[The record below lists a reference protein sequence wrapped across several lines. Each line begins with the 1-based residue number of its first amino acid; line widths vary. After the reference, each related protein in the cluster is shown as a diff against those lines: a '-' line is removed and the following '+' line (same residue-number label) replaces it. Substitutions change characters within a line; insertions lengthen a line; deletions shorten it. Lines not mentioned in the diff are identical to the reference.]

1 MQLMVGADQ
10 TTNRGTVTTSK
21 TLSILLGLPPGD
33 MAGGDPA
40 VVVDTAR
47 RAEDAGFA
55 GVVISDHVVMGD
67 RTDRY
72 PWGTFRQAPDCP
84 WPEPLTVLTAVAA
97 VTTMLRLATGVLIA
111 PLRPATLLA
120 KTAATLDV
128 LSHGR
133 LELGVGTG
141 WQQEEFDAQGL
152 DASARGQL
160 LTDTIGACRALWGS
174 SPAAFSSGTVSFA
187 DIWCHPQPVRP
198 GGPPVL
204 FSGTL
209 TPRNVRRIVELGD
222 GWIPIMGE
230 RPPGVAEGVAV
241 LTKALADAGRDPVG
255 LRVRAHLPVI
265 RGASGRPDLAASLA
279 GVPELVEAG
288 ATDVVTPLAAFVRD
302 EADLPAWFA
311 GAGRTLREHGAT
323 PT

>member
-1 MQLMVGADQ
+1 
-10 TTNRGTVTTSK
+10 VTTSK
-21 TLSILLGLPPGD
+21 SLSILLGLPPGD

-47 RAEDAGFA
+47 RAEEAGFA
-55 GVVISDHVVMGD
+55 GVVISDHVVMGA

-72 PWGTFRQAPDCP
+72 PWGSFKQAPDCP

-97 VTTMLRLATGVLIA
+97 VTTTLRLCTGILIA

-152 DASARGQL
+152 DATARGQL

-174 SPAAFSSGTVSFA
+174 SPASFASASVSFA
-187 DIWCHPQPVRP
+187 DIWCHPRPVSP

-209 TPRNVRRIVELGD
+209 TPRNVRRIVDLGD

-230 RPPGVAEGVAV
+230 RAPGVADGVAL
-241 LTKALADAGRDPVG
+241 LTKALADAGRDPAT
-255 LRVRAHLPVI
+255 LRVRAHLPVV
-265 RGASGRPDLAASLA
+265 RDDSGVPDLAASLA
-279 GVPELVEAG
+279 GVPEQLAAG
-288 ATDVVTPLAAFVRD
+288 ATDVVAPLGAFVRD
-302 EADLPAWFA
+302 EADIPAWFA
-311 GAGRTLREHGAT
+311 QAGRCLREHEAS
-323 PT
+323 PA

>member
-1 MQLMVGADQ
+1 
-10 TTNRGTVTTSK
+10 VTTSK
-21 TLSILLGLPPGD
+21 SLPILLGLPPGD
-33 MAGGDPA
+33 MAGGSPT

-47 RAEDAGFA
+47 RAEEAGFA
-55 GVVISDHVVMGD
+55 GVVISDHVVMGA

-72 PWGTFRQAPDCP
+72 PWGSFKQAPDCP

-97 VTTMLRLATGVLIA
+97 VTTTLRLCTGILIA

-128 LSHGR
+128 LSQGR

-152 DASARGQL
+152 DAAARGQL
-160 LTDTIGACRALWGS
+160 LTDTIGACRALWGA
-174 SPAAFSSGTVSFA
+174 SPATFSSASVSFA
-187 DIWCHPQPVRP
+187 DIWCHPRPVSP

-230 RPPGVAEGVAV
+230 RPPGVTDGVAV
-241 LTKALADAGRDPVG
+241 LTKALADAGRDPAA

-265 RGASGRPDLAASLA
+265 RADSGDPDLAASLA
-279 GVPELVEAG
+279 GVPELVAGG
-288 ATDVVTPLAAFVRD
+288 ATDVVTPLGAFVRD

-311 GAGRTLREHGAT
+311 QARRSLQEHEAS
-323 PT
+323 PA

>member
-1 MQLMVGADQ
+1 
-10 TTNRGTVTTSK
+10 VTTSK
-21 TLSILLGLPPGD
+21 SLPILLGLPPGD

-47 RAEDAGFA
+47 RAEEAGFA
-55 GVVISDHVVMGD
+55 GVVISDHVVMGA

-72 PWGTFRQAPDCP
+72 PWGSFKQAPDCP

-97 VTTMLRLATGVLIA
+97 VTTRLRLCTGILIA

-152 DASARGQL
+152 DAAARGQL
-160 LTDTIGACRALWGS
+160 LTDTIGACRALWGP
-174 SPAAFSSGTVSFA
+174 SPASFASASVSFA
-187 DIWCHPQPVRP
+187 DIWCHPRPVSP

-209 TPRNVRRIVELGD
+209 TPRNVRRIVDLGD

-230 RPPGVAEGVAV
+230 RAPGVADGAAL
-241 LTKALADAGRDPVG
+241 LTKALADAGRDPAG
-255 LRVRAHLPVI
+255 LRVRAHLPVV
-265 RGASGRPDLAASLA
+265 RDDSGVPDLAASLA
-279 GVPELVEAG
+279 GVPELVAAG
-288 ATDVVTPLAAFVRD
+288 ATDVVAPLGAFVRD
-302 EADLPAWFA
+302 EADMPAWFA
-311 GAGRTLREHGAT
+311 QAGRCLREREAS
-323 PT
+323 PA

>member
-1 MQLMVGADQ
+1 
-10 TTNRGTVTTSK
+10 VTTSK
-21 TLSILLGLPPGD
+21 SLSILLGLPPGD

-47 RAEDAGFA
+47 RAEEAGFA
-55 GVVISDHVVMGD
+55 GVVISDHVVMGA

-72 PWGTFRQAPDCP
+72 PWGSFKQAPDCP

-97 VTTMLRLATGVLIA
+97 VTTTLRLCTGILIA

-152 DASARGQL
+152 DATARGQL

-174 SPAAFSSGTVSFA
+174 SPASFASASVSFA
-187 DIWCHPQPVRP
+187 DIWCHPRPVSP

-209 TPRNVRRIVELGD
+209 TPRNVRRIVDLGD

-230 RPPGVAEGVAV
+230 RAPGVADGVAL
-241 LTKALADAGRDPVG
+241 LTKALADAGRDPAT
-255 LRVRAHLPVI
+255 LRVRAHLPVV
-265 RGASGRPDLAASLA
+265 RDDSGVPDLAASLA
-279 GVPELVEAG
+279 GVPEQLGAG
-288 ATDVVTPLAAFVRD
+288 ATDVVAPLGAFVRD
-302 EADLPAWFA
+302 EADIPAWFA
-311 GAGRTLREHGAT
+311 QAGRCLREHEASRA
-323 PT
+323 

>member
-1 MQLMVGADQ
+1 
-10 TTNRGTVTTSK
+10 VTTSK
-21 TLSILLGLPPGD
+21 SLPILLGLPPGD
-33 MAGGDPA
+33 MAGGGPT

-47 RAEDAGFA
+47 RAEEAGFA
-55 GVVISDHVVMGD
+55 GVVISDHVVMGA

-72 PWGTFRQAPDCP
+72 PWGSFKQAPECP

-97 VTTMLRLATGVLIA
+97 VTTTLRLCTGILIA
-111 PLRPATLLA
+111 PLRPAPLLA

-152 DASARGQL
+152 DAAARGQL
-160 LTDTIGACRALWGS
+160 LTDTIGACRALWGA
-174 SPAAFSSGTVSFA
+174 SPASFSSASVSFA
-187 DIWCHPQPVRP
+187 DIWCHPRPVSP
-198 GGPPVL
+198 GGLPVL

-230 RPPGVAEGVAV
+230 RPPGVADGVAV
-241 LTKALADAGRDPVG
+241 LTKALADAGRDPAA

-265 RGASGRPDLAASLA
+265 RADSGDPDLAASLA
-279 GVPELVEAG
+279 GVPELVAAG
-288 ATDVVTPLAAFVRD
+288 ATDVVTPLGAFVRG

-311 GAGRTLREHGAT
+311 QARRSLQEHEAS
-323 PT
+323 PA

>member
-1 MQLMVGADQ
+1 
-10 TTNRGTVTTSK
+10 VTTSK
-21 TLSILLGLPPGD
+21 SLSILLGLPPGD
-33 MAGGDPA
+33 MVGGNPA

-47 RAEDAGFA
+47 RAEEAGFA
-55 GVVISDHVVMGD
+55 GVVISDHVVMGA

-72 PWGTFRQAPDCP
+72 PWGSFKQAPDCP

-97 VTTMLRLATGVLIA
+97 VTTTLRLCTGILIA

-152 DASARGQL
+152 DAAARGQL

-174 SPAAFSSGTVSFA
+174 SPASFASPSVSFA
-187 DIWCHPQPVRP
+187 DIWCHPRPVSP
-198 GGPPVL
+198 GGPPML

-209 TPRNVRRIVELGD
+209 TPRNVRRIVDLGD

-230 RPPGVAEGVAV
+230 RAPGVADGVAL
-241 LTKALADAGRDPVG
+241 LTKALADAGRDPAT
-255 LRVRAHLPVI
+255 LRVRAHLPVV
-265 RGASGRPDLAASLA
+265 RDESGVPDLAASLA
-279 GVPELVEAG
+279 GVPELVAAG
-288 ATDVVTPLAAFVRD
+288 ATDVVAPLGAFVRD
-302 EADLPAWFA
+302 EADIPAWFA
-311 GAGRTLREHGAT
+311 QVRRSLREHEASRA
-323 PT
+323 

>member
-1 MQLMVGADQ
+1 M
-10 TTNRGTVTTSK
+10 TTSK
-21 TLSILLGLPPGD
+21 SLPILLGLPPGD
-33 MAGGDPA
+33 MAGGAPTA
-40 VVVDTAR
+40 VVDTAR
-47 RAEDAGFA
+47 RAEEAGFV
-55 GVVISDHVVMGD
+55 GVVISDHVVMGA

-97 VTTMLRLATGVLIA
+97 VTATLRLCTGILIA

-128 LSHGR
+128 LSGGR

-160 LTDTIGACRALWGS
+160 LTDTIAACRALWGTSPATFS
-174 SPAAFSSGTVSFA
+174 SPSVSFA
-187 DIWCHPQPVRP
+187 DIWCHPRPVRP

-230 RPPGVAEGVAV
+230 RPPGVAAGVAV
-241 LTKALADAGRDPVG
+241 LTTALADAGRDPAA
-255 LRVRAHLPVI
+255 LRVRAHLPVL
-265 RGASGRPDLAASLA
+265 RDEAGVPDLTASLA
-279 GVPELVEAG
+279 GVPELVAAG
-288 ATDVVTPLAAFVRD
+288 VTDLVAPLGAFVRD
-302 EADLPAWFA
+302 EADIPAWFA
-311 GAGRTLREHGAT
+311 LARRSLQTREVSPA
-323 PT
+323 

>member
-1 MQLMVGADQ
+1 
-10 TTNRGTVTTSK
+10 VTTSK
-21 TLSILLGLPPGD
+21 SLPILLGLPPGD

-47 RAEDAGFA
+47 RAEEAGFA
-55 GVVISDHVVMGD
+55 GVVISDHVVMGA

-72 PWGTFRQAPDCP
+72 PWGSFKQAPDCP
-84 WPEPLTVLTAVAA
+84 WPEPLTVLTAVAS
-97 VTTMLRLATGVLIA
+97 VTTTLRLCTGILIA

-133 LELGVGTG
+133 LDLGVGTG

-152 DASARGQL
+152 DAAARGQL

-174 SPAAFSSGTVSFA
+174 SPAAFTSASVSFA
-187 DIWCHPQPVRP
+187 DIWCHPRP
-198 GGPPVL
+198 MSPAGPPVL

-209 TPRNVRRIVELGD
+209 TPRNLRRIVELGD

-230 RPPGVAEGVAV
+230 RAPGVADGVA
-241 LTKALADAGRDPVG
+241 LLSKALADAGRDPAG
-255 LRVRAHLPVI
+255 LRVRAHLPVV
-265 RGASGRPDLAASLA
+265 RDDSGLSDLAASLT
-279 GVPELVEAG
+279 GVPDLVAAG
-288 ATDVVTPLAAFVRD
+288 ATDVVTPLGAFVQD
-302 EADLPAWFA
+302 EADLPAWFEH
-311 GAGRTLREHGAT
+311 AGRRLREHGAS
-323 PT
+323 PA

>member
-1 MQLMVGADQ
+1 
-10 TTNRGTVTTSK
+10 VTTSK
-21 TLSILLGLPPGD
+21 SLPILLGLPPGD
-33 MAGGDPA
+33 MAGGGPT

-47 RAEDAGFA
+47 RAEEAGFA
-55 GVVISDHVVMGD
+55 GVVISDHVVMGA

-72 PWGTFRQAPDCP
+72 PWGSFKQAPDCP

-97 VTTMLRLATGVLIA
+97 VTTTLRLCTGILIA

-120 KTAATLDV
+120 KTTATLDV

-152 DASARGQL
+152 DAAARGQL
-160 LTDTIGACRALWGS
+160 LTDTIGACRALWGA
-174 SPAAFSSGTVSFA
+174 SPATFSSASVAFA
-187 DIWCHPQPVRP
+187 DIWCHPRPVSP

-230 RPPGVAEGVAV
+230 RPPGVADGVAV
-241 LTKALADAGRDPVG
+241 LTKALADAGRDPAA

-265 RGASGRPDLAASLA
+265 RADSGDPDLAASLA
-279 GVPELVEAG
+279 GVPELVAGG
-288 ATDVVTPLAAFVRD
+288 ATDVVTPLGAFVRD

-311 GAGRTLREHGAT
+311 QARRSLQEYEAS
-323 PT
+323 PA

>member
-1 MQLMVGADQ
+1 
-10 TTNRGTVTTSK
+10 VTTSK
-21 TLSILLGLPPGD
+21 RLPILLGLPPGD
-33 MAGGDPA
+33 MAGGDPT

-47 RAEDAGFA
+47 RAEEACFA
-55 GVVISDHVVMGD
+55 GVVISDHVVMGT

-72 PWGTFRQAPDCP
+72 PWGSFRQAPDCP

-97 VTTMLRLATGVLIA
+97 VTTALRLCTGILIA

-160 LTDTIGACRALWGS
+160 LTDTIGACRALWGT
-174 SPAAFSSGTVSFA
+174 SPATFSSGSVSFA
-187 DIWCHPQPVRP
+187 DIWCHPRPVAP
-198 GGPPVL
+198 AGPPVL

-230 RPPGVAEGVAV
+230 RPAGVAAGVAV
-241 LTKALADAGRDPVG
+241 LTKAMADAGRDPAA
-255 LRVRAHLPVI
+255 LRVRAHLPVV
-265 RGASGRPDLAASLA
+265 RGGSGDPDLAASLA
-279 GVPELVEAG
+279 GVPELVAAG
-288 ATDVVTPLAAFVRD
+288 ATDVVAPLGAFVRD
-302 EADLPAWFA
+302 EADLPAWFSQA
-311 GAGRTLREHGAT
+311 RRRLQEHEAS
-323 PT
+323 PA

>member
-1 MQLMVGADQ
+1 
-10 TTNRGTVTTSK
+10 VTTSK
-21 TLSILLGLPPGD
+21 SLPILLGLPPGD
-33 MAGGDPA
+33 MAGGGPT

-47 RAEDAGFA
+47 RAEEAGFA
-55 GVVISDHVVMGD
+55 GVVISDHVVMGA

-72 PWGTFRQAPDCP
+72 PWGSFKQAPDCP

-97 VTTMLRLATGVLIA
+97 VTATLRLCTGILIA

-152 DASARGQL
+152 DAAARGQL
-160 LTDTIGACRALWGS
+160 LTDTIGACRALWGA
-174 SPAAFSSGTVSFA
+174 SPATFSSASVSFA
-187 DIWCHPQPVRP
+187 DIWCHPRPVSP
-198 GGPPVL
+198 GGPPIL

-230 RPPGVAEGVAV
+230 RPPGVAGGVAV
-241 LTKALADAGRDPVG
+241 LTKALADAGRDPAA

-265 RGASGRPDLAASLA
+265 RADSGDPDLAAPLA
-279 GVPELVEAG
+279 GVPELVAAG
-288 ATDVVTPLAAFVRD
+288 ATDVVTPLGAFVRD

-311 GAGRTLREHGAT
+311 QARRSLQEHEAS
-323 PT
+323 PA

>member
-1 MQLMVGADQ
+1 
-10 TTNRGTVTTSK
+10 VTTSK
-21 TLSILLGLPPGD
+21 SLPILLGLPPGD

-40 VVVDTAR
+40 VVVDTAG
-47 RAEDAGFA
+47 RAEEAGFA
-55 GVVISDHVVMGD
+55 GVVISDHVVMGA

-72 PWGTFRQAPDCP
+72 PWGSFKQAPDCP

-97 VTTMLRLATGVLIA
+97 VTTTLRLCTGILIA

-152 DASARGQL
+152 DAAARGQL

-174 SPAAFSSGTVSFA
+174 SPASFASASVSFA
-187 DIWCHPQPVRP
+187 DIWCHPRP
-198 GGPPVL
+198 MSSGGPPVL

-230 RPPGVAEGVAV
+230 RAPGVADGVAL
-241 LTKALADAGRDPVG
+241 LTKALADAGRDPAA
-255 LRVRAHLPVI
+255 LRVRAHLPVV
-265 RGASGRPDLAASLA
+265 RDDSGLPDLAASLT
-279 GVPELVEAG
+279 GVPDLVAAG
-288 ATDVVTPLAAFVRD
+288 ATDVVTPLGAFVQD
-302 EADLPAWFA
+302 EADLPAWFEHA
-311 GAGRTLREHGAT
+311 GSRLREHGAS
-323 PT
+323 PA

>member
-1 MQLMVGADQ
+1 
-10 TTNRGTVTTSK
+10 VTTSK
-21 TLSILLGLPPGD
+21 SLPVLLGLPPGD

-47 RAEDAGFA
+47 RAEEAGFA
-55 GVVISDHVVMGD
+55 GVVISDHVVMGA

-72 PWGTFRQAPDCP
+72 PWGSFTQAPDCP
-84 WPEPLTVLTAVAA
+84 WPEPLIVLTAIAA
-97 VTTMLRLATGVLIA
+97 VTTTLRLGTGILIA

-133 LELGVGTG
+133 LDLGVGTG

-152 DASARGQL
+152 DASERGQL
-160 LTDTIGACRALWGS
+160 LTDTIGACRVLWES
-174 SPAAFSSGTVSFA
+174 SPATFSSGSVSFA

-209 TPRNVRRIVELGD
+209 TPRNVRRIVDLGD

-230 RPPGVAEGVAV
+230 RPAGVAEGVAT
-241 LTKALADAGRDPVG
+241 LTKALAEAGRDPGG
-255 LRVRAHLPVI
+255 LRVRAHLPVK
-265 RGASGRPDLAASLA
+265 RGADGLPDLAASLA
-279 GVPELVEAG
+279 GMPELVEAG
-288 ATDVVTPLAAFVRD
+288 ATDAVTPLGAFVRD
-302 EADLPAWFA
+302 DADLPAWFA
-311 GAGRTLREHGAT
+311 HAGRTLREHEAS
-323 PT
+323 PA

>member
-1 MQLMVGADQ
+1 
-10 TTNRGTVTTSK
+10 VTTSK
-21 TLSILLGLPPGD
+21 SLPILLGLPPGD
-33 MAGGDPA
+33 MAGGGPT

-47 RAEDAGFA
+47 RAEEAGFA
-55 GVVISDHVVMGD
+55 GVVISDHVVMGA

-72 PWGTFRQAPDCP
+72 PWGSFKQAPDCP

-97 VTTMLRLATGVLIA
+97 VTTTLRLCTGILIA

-128 LSHGR
+128 LSQGR

-152 DASARGQL
+152 DAAARGQL
-160 LTDTIGACRALWGS
+160 LTDTIGACRALWGA
-174 SPAAFSSGTVSFA
+174 SPASFSSASVSFA
-187 DIWCHPQPVRP
+187 DIWCHPRPVNP
-198 GGPPVL
+198 GGLPVL

-230 RPPGVAEGVAV
+230 RPPGVADGVAV
-241 LTKALADAGRDPVG
+241 LTKALADAGRDPAA

-265 RGASGRPDLAASLA
+265 RADSGDPDLAASLA
-279 GVPELVEAG
+279 GVPELVAAG
-288 ATDVVTPLAAFVRD
+288 ATDVVTPLGAFVRG

-311 GAGRTLREHGAT
+311 QARRSLQEHEAS
-323 PT
+323 PA

>member
-1 MQLMVGADQ
+1 M
-10 TTNRGTVTTSK
+10 TTSK
-21 TLSILLGLPPGD
+21 SLPILLGLPPGD
-33 MAGGDPA
+33 MAGGGPT

-47 RAEDAGFA
+47 RAEEAGFA
-55 GVVISDHVVMGD
+55 GVVISDHVVMGA

-72 PWGTFRQAPDCP
+72 PWGSFKQAPDCP

-97 VTTMLRLATGVLIA
+97 VTTTLRLCTGILIA

-120 KTAATLDV
+120 KTVATLDV

-152 DASARGQL
+152 DAAARGQL
-160 LTDTIGACRALWGS
+160 LTDTIGACRTLWGA
-174 SPAAFSSGTVSFA
+174 SPATFSSASVSFA
-187 DIWCHPQPVRP
+187 DIWCHPRPVSP

-230 RPPGVAEGVAV
+230 RPPGVADGVAV
-241 LTKALADAGRDPVG
+241 LTKALADAGRDPAA

-265 RGASGRPDLAASLA
+265 RADSGEPDLAASLA
-279 GVPELVEAG
+279 GVPELVAAG
-288 ATDVVTPLAAFVRD
+288 ATDVVTPLGAFVRD

-311 GAGRTLREHGAT
+311 QARRSLQEHQAS
-323 PT
+323 PA

>member
-1 MQLMVGADQ
+1 
-10 TTNRGTVTTSK
+10 
-21 TLSILLGLPPGD
+21 
-33 MAGGDPA
+33 
-40 VVVDTAR
+40 
-47 RAEDAGFA
+47 
-55 GVVISDHVVMGD
+55 VMGA

-72 PWGTFRQAPDCP
+72 PWGSFKQAPDCP

-97 VTTMLRLATGVLIA
+97 VTTTLRLCTGILIA

-128 LSHGR
+128 LSQGR

-152 DASARGQL
+152 DAAARGQL
-160 LTDTIGACRALWGS
+160 LTDTIGACRALWGA
-174 SPAAFSSGTVSFA
+174 SPASFSSASVSFA
-187 DIWCHPQPVRP
+187 DIWCHPRPVSP
-198 GGPPVL
+198 GGLPVL

-230 RPPGVAEGVAV
+230 RPPGVADGVAV
-241 LTKALADAGRDPVG
+241 LTKALADAGRDPAA

-265 RGASGRPDLAASLA
+265 RADSGDPDLAASLA
-279 GVPELVEAG
+279 GVPELVAAG
-288 ATDVVTPLAAFVRD
+288 ATDVVTPLGAFVRD

-311 GAGRTLREHGAT
+311 QARRSLQEHEAS
-323 PT
+323 PA

>member
-1 MQLMVGADQ
+1 MSLP
-10 TTNRGTVTTSK
+10 
-21 TLSILLGLPPGD
+21 ILLGLPPGD
-33 MAGGDPA
+33 MAGGAPTA
-40 VVVDTAR
+40 VVDTAR
-47 RAEDAGFA
+47 RAEEAGFA
-55 GVVISDHVVMGD
+55 GVVISDHVVMGA

-97 VTTMLRLATGVLIA
+97 VTATLRLCTGILIA

-128 LSHGR
+128 LSGGR

-160 LTDTIGACRALWGS
+160 LTDTIAACRALWGTSPATFS
-174 SPAAFSSGTVSFA
+174 SPSVLFA
-187 DIWCHPQPVRP
+187 DIWCHPRPVRP

-230 RPPGVAEGVAV
+230 RPPGVAAGVAV
-241 LTKALADAGRDPVG
+241 LTTALADAGRDPAA
-255 LRVRAHLPVI
+255 LRVRAHLPVL
-265 RGASGRPDLAASLA
+265 RDEAGVPDLTASLA
-279 GVPELVEAG
+279 GVPELVAAG
-288 ATDVVTPLAAFVRD
+288 VTDVVAPLGAFVRD
-302 EADLPAWFA
+302 EADIPAWFA
-311 GAGRTLREHGAT
+311 LARRSLQTREVSPA
-323 PT
+323 

>member
-1 MQLMVGADQ
+1 
-10 TTNRGTVTTSK
+10 VTTS
-21 TLSILLGLPPGD
+21 TSLPILLGLPPGD

-40 VVVDTAR
+40 VVVQTAR
-47 RAEDAGFA
+47 RAEEAGFA
-55 GVVISDHVVMGD
+55 GVVISDHVVMGA

-72 PWGTFRQAPDCP
+72 PWGTFTQAPDCP

-97 VTTMLRLATGVLIA
+97 VTTTLRLCTGILIA

-160 LTDTIGACRALWGS
+160 LTDTIAACRALWGS
-174 SPAAFSSGTVSFA
+174 SPATFSSGSVSFA

-230 RPPGVAEGVAV
+230 RPPGVADGVAL
-241 LTKALADAGRDPVG
+241 LTKALADAGRDPAG

-279 GVPELVEAG
+279 GVPELVAAG

-302 EADLPAWFA
+302 DADVPAWFDQ
-311 GAGRTLREHGAT
+311 AGRLLGEHEASGT
-323 PT
+323 

>member
-1 MQLMVGADQ
+1 
-10 TTNRGTVTTSK
+10 VTTSK
-21 TLSILLGLPPGD
+21 SLPILLGLPPGD
-33 MAGGDPA
+33 MAGGGPT

-47 RAEDAGFA
+47 RAEEAGFA
-55 GVVISDHVVMGD
+55 GVVISDHVVMGA

-72 PWGTFRQAPDCP
+72 PWGSFKQAPDCP

-97 VTTMLRLATGVLIA
+97 VTTTLRLCTGILIA

-152 DASARGQL
+152 DTAARGQL
-160 LTDTIGACRALWGS
+160 LTDTIGACRVLWGA
-174 SPAAFSSGTVSFA
+174 SPSTFSSASVSFA
-187 DIWCHPQPVRP
+187 DIWCHPRPVSP

-230 RPPGVAEGVAV
+230 RPPGVADGVAV
-241 LTKALADAGRDPVG
+241 LTKALADAGRDPAA

-265 RGASGRPDLAASLA
+265 RADSGDPDLAASLA
-279 GVPELVEAG
+279 GVPELVAAG
-288 ATDVVTPLAAFVRD
+288 ATDVVTPLGAFVRD

-311 GAGRTLREHGAT
+311 QARRSLQEHEAS
-323 PT
+323 PA

>member
-1 MQLMVGADQ
+1 M
-10 TTNRGTVTTSK
+10 TTSK
-21 TLSILLGLPPGD
+21 SLPILLGLPPGD
-33 MAGGDPA
+33 MAGGGPT

-47 RAEDAGFA
+47 RAEEAGFA
-55 GVVISDHVVMGD
+55 GVVISDHVVMGA

-72 PWGTFRQAPDCP
+72 PWGSFKQAPDCP

-97 VTTMLRLATGVLIA
+97 VTTTLRLCTGILIA

-120 KTAATLDV
+120 KTVATLDV

-133 LELGVGTG
+133 LELGVGTR

-152 DASARGQL
+152 DAAARGQL
-160 LTDTIGACRALWGS
+160 LTDTIGACRTLWGA
-174 SPAAFSSGTVSFA
+174 SPATFSSASVSFA
-187 DIWCHPQPVRP
+187 DIWCHPRPVSP

-230 RPPGVAEGVAV
+230 RPPGVADGVAV
-241 LTKALADAGRDPVG
+241 LTKALADAGRDPAA

-265 RGASGRPDLAASLA
+265 RADSGDPDLAASLA
-279 GVPELVEAG
+279 GVPELVAAG
-288 ATDVVTPLAAFVRD
+288 ATDVVTPLGAFVRD

-311 GAGRTLREHGAT
+311 QARRSLREHEAS
-323 PT
+323 PA

>member
-1 MQLMVGADQ
+1 
-10 TTNRGTVTTSK
+10 VTTSK
-21 TLSILLGLPPGD
+21 SLPILLGLPPGD

-47 RAEDAGFA
+47 RAEQAGFA
-55 GVVISDHVVMGD
+55 GVVISDHVVMGA

-72 PWGTFRQAPDCP
+72 PWGSFRQAPDCP

-97 VTTMLRLATGVLIA
+97 VTTALRLCTGILIA

-160 LTDTIGACRALWGS
+160 LTDTIGACRALWGA
-174 SPAAFSSGTVSFA
+174 SPATYSSGSVSFA
-187 DIWCHPQPVRP
+187 DIWCHPRPVSP

-230 RPPGVAEGVAV
+230 RPPGVADGVAL
-241 LTKALADAGRDPVG
+241 LTKALADAGRDPAA
-255 LRVRAHLPVI
+255 LRVRAHLPVL
-265 RGASGRPDLAASLA
+265 RGDSGDLDLAASLA
-279 GVPELVEAG
+279 GVPELVAAG
-288 ATDVVTPLAAFVRD
+288 ATDVVAPLGAFVRD
-302 EADLPAWFA
+302 EADVPAWFSHA
-311 GAGRTLREHGAT
+311 RHVLQSREAS